1 MENVSQQWGTSEAQC
16 PGRHVYR
23 IVGQICFS
31 SKNAQE
37 NLELGG
43 FGGAGDRVQKRGE
56 RRERAGAGA
65 RQAGG
70 GRQAG
75 GRRAGG
81 GRSWG
86 RRCRWATAS
95 PRRPLRPSR
104 RCRLVVRLS
113 LRGQPRRRSDQGT
126 GGTWGARSQPEFGV
140 CPGRRVDGSEASR
153 AVFPGPHGCR
163 GPQLHPLSPKR
174 RPFPETPPPLSWP
187 RSGREAVAGR
197 ASGHR
202 GLCRGPRPASGQRR
216 TTPTRP
222 VSRGVAHPDW
232 RPRHQ
237 LRLCESCPRQ
247 PGMCQ
252 EWRCDDLRR

>member
-1 MENVSQQWGTSEAQC
+1 MSEAQC

-23 IVGQICFS
+23 IVGQIRFS

-37 NLELGG
+37 NLEVGG
-43 FGGAGDRVQKRGE
+43 FGGAGDRVRKRGE
-56 RRERAGAGA
+56 RRERAG
-65 RQAGG
+65 
-70 GRQAG
+70 AG

-86 RRCRWATAS
+86 RRCRRAAAS

-197 ASGHR
+197 ASGTEGSVGDPAR
-202 GLCRGPRPASGQRR
+202 LAASAGPRRRALSPGASPTLTGVPVTSSACASPARASLACARSGDV
-216 TTPTRP
+216 TI
-222 VSRGVAHPDW
+222 
-232 RPRHQ
+232 
-237 LRLCESCPRQ
+237 
-247 PGMCQ
+247 
-252 EWRCDDLRR
+252 